1 MADPLNL
8 EGLKGL
14 DPANTLV
21 CTVEASC
28 VTGFEPM
35 ALEEIQ
41 ASVGMGEGSIKGTII
56 ISFHSCTCIL
66 AKRGLGTAQ
75 NDTYDLARKLRKML
89 NKYGRKLSSINYT
102 WVDYSYALA
111 SDVAGYSE
119 NRMLTL
125 AAGRIPK
132 IKSLIHLK
140 MLRFFH
146 KRSGVA

>member
-8 EGLKGL
+8 KGLKGL

-66 AKRGLGTAQ
+66 AKRGLPRRMTL
-75 NDTYDLARKLRKML
+75 TYLARKLRKIL
-89 NKYGRKLSSINYT
+89 NKYGRKL
-102 WVDYSYALA
+102 
-111 SDVAGYSE
+111 
-119 NRMLTL
+119 
-125 AAGRIPK
+125 
-132 IKSLIHLK
+132 
-140 MLRFFH
+140 
-146 KRSGVA
+146 

>member
-56 ISFHSCTCIL
+56 ISLHSCTCIL
-66 AKRGLGTAQ
+66 AKRGLPRRMTL
-75 NDTYDLARKLRKML
+75 TYLARKLRKML

-119 NRMLTL
+119 NRMRTL

-146 KRSGVA
+146 